1 MRFFTRDTMAYSTE
15 PTPQNPDVASSELAS
30 QKPRPWVR
38 YWAKIMDLSL
48 FAFTFA
54 FLVGFINPDVLKI
67 PEVPLTLLLLLAY
80 NFVEPILLSS
90 WGTTPGRSFLKVT
103 LRREDGRK
111 LTYRQGLKRAFSVWL
126 KGLGLGIPIIA
137 LFTQIASYNQLT
149 KQGSTSWDR
158 EGKYRVSHRPIGI
171 VRIALAVLYFAALVG
186 VNILVVLQR

>member
-1 MRFFTRDTMAYSTE
+1 M
-15 PTPQNPDVASSELAS
+15 
-30 QKPRPWVR
+30 
-38 YWAKIMDLSL
+38 
-48 FAFTFA
+48 
-54 FLVGFINPDVLKI
+54 
-67 PEVPLTLLLLLAY
+67 LLLLAY

-90 WGTTPGRSFLKVT
+90 WGTTPRRSFLKVT